1 MSTWIHIDGSHGE
14 GGGQVLRTA
23 LSLSVLTGR
32 PVRFERIR
40 AGRKKPGLM
49 RQHKTSVEAAARI
62 SGARTTG
69 VELGSKEVTF
79 EPAGR
84 FAGDYHFEIA
94 TAGSTSLVLQTVL
107 YPLLFAEGTSTVEVT
122 GGTHAGMAP
131 SFTFLKKTFSPILQA
146 MGADLQLELI
156 RPGYFPAGGGCVRM
170 TVTGLKRL
178 QSVDLTAKAKPKAL
192 SATATIAQVPE
203 HVATRELQNIAGL
216 LPIPKGRLYTN
227 RCTRSV
233 GPGNVLQV
241 EVPIEGPVPRTE
253 VFSAYGKR
261 GVRAETV
268 AADLAKKVKA
278 FTTSGTNVS
287 EHLADQLQIPLALAG
302 GGSFTCN
309 TVSQHAHTN
318 AEIIERFLDCK
329 SMSTELNPGSHRFA
343 VVRAEDSYS

>member
-14 GGGQVLRTA
+14 GGGQMLRTA

-49 RQHKTSVEAAARI
+49 RQHKTCVEAAARV
-62 SGARTTG
+62 SGAHTTG
-69 VELGSKEVTF
+69 VELGSKDVTF

-84 FAGDYHFEIA
+84 FAGDYRFEIA

-122 GGTHAGMAP
+122 GGTHAAMAP

-170 TVTGLKRL
+170 TVTGVERL
-178 QSVDLTAKAKPKAL
+178 NPVDLSGKADNKAL
-192 SATATIAQVPE
+192 SAVATVAQIPA
-203 HVATRELQNIAGL
+203 HVAERELRNLAGL
-216 LPIPKGRLYTN
+216 LPIPKPRLYTN

-233 GPGNVLQV
+233 GPGNVLHV
-241 EVPIEGPVPRTE
+241 EVPVEGPVPRTE
-253 VFSAYGKR
+253 VFCAYGKR

-268 AADLAKKVKA
+268 AADLAKEVKA
-278 FTTSGTNVS
+278 FTTSGTDVS

-309 TVSQHAHTN
+309 TVSQHARTN
-318 AEIIERFLDCK
+318 AEIIERFLD
-329 SMSTELNPGSHRFA
+329 SEFEATELGPGRHQLEVSA
-343 VVRAEDSYS
+343 AQLQDG